1 MSSGC
6 DIMYSMITT
15 VKYCIANFKGTKKVN
30 LKHSHHKKNYL
41 VILMLTD
48 GNQTYPGDH
57 FIMYTNVESLSCT
70 PETNIILCV
79 NYT

>member
-1 MSSGC
+1 M
-6 DIMYSMITT
+6 MTT

-30 LKHSHHKKNYL
+30 LKRSHHKKNYL

-48 GNQTYPGDH
+48 GNWTYPGDH